1 MQQRTSVRRAPRQ
14 IAAIWST
21 RQLLCG
27 VLEHMHC
34 MHALMQHIC
43 DHYIGGMF
51 TIDMIAGER
60 RKTFELCGYSLGKS
74 AGSTYSQSVIA

>member
-1 MQQRTSVRRAPRQ
+1 
-14 IAAIWST
+14 
-21 RQLLCG
+21 
-27 VLEHMHC
+27 